1 MRKCIFVLI
10 FLLMHVGTQAQQ
22 NTLSLNFQMSLPM
35 GNYKDTYPKTGTGLL
50 LGYLHPLALQTAV
63 AIGVDAG
70 LLQINSKSE
79 RYTGFYGNDYHPYI
93 ISTSNYILTLAPKL
107 RIELLT
113 VLKTG
118 KIFIDGS
125 IGTNVFFSYT
135 AISHNYDYNFIR
147 NEVLGSGF
155 TSATDSS
162 RSHAYW
168 ALKAGIG
175 PGIALPL
182 GKKGSKHLLLQCSYV
197 YGSKAAYFTHPYIN
211 QLQIHLEPKK
221 SNTSMLLAELGFLFN
236 ISGKKTKG

>member
-1 MRKCIFVLI
+1 M
-10 FLLMHVGTQAQQ
+10 QAQQ
-22 NTLSLNFQMSLPM
+22 NSLSLSFQMSLPM
-35 GNYKDTYPKTGTGLL
+35 GNYKATYPKTGTGLL
-50 LGYLHPLALQTAV
+50 LGYLHPLALQPAV
-63 AIGVDAG
+63 AIGGEAG
-70 LLQINSKSE
+70 LLQMNSKTE
-79 RYTGFYGNDYHPYI
+79 RYTGYYGNEYHPYI
-93 ISTSNYILTLAPKL
+93 IATSNYIFTLAPKL

-118 KIFIDGS
+118 KIFIDCI
-125 IGTNVFFSYT
+125 IGTNIFFSYT
-135 AISHNYDYNFIR
+135 AISHDYDYNFIR

-182 GKKGSKHLLLQCSYV
+182 GKKGSKHLLLKCSYV
-197 YGSKAAYFTHPYIN
+197 YGSKAGYFSHPDIN

-221 SNTSMLLAELGFLFN
+221 SNTSMLLAELEFLFN
-236 ISGKKTKG
+236 LSGKKNKG